1 MIFLK
6 CKFVVISLMTYLFA
20 VAVRAS
26 IGVCGNIVLR
36 SEIFLKDGLNW

>member
-1 MIFLK
+1 
-6 CKFVVISLMTYLFA
+6 MTNLFA